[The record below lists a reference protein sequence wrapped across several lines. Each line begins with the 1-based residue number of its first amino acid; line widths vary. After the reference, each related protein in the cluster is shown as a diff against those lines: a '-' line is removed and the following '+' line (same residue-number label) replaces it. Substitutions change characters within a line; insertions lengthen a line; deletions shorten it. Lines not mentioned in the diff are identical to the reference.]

1 MKKHG
6 AGLIA
11 GCLAAGACTAL
22 LAAAGAAPARVEAIR
37 VAEYDAR
44 TRLVIELDR
53 NRSHSLMV
61 LDDQP
66 RVVVDISSSTLHAS
80 LPQRGRGIVRDM
92 RHASHDGGTLRMVF
106 DLRAPATVRSA
117 VIAAENPNGRH
128 RIVVDVFHGSAESL
142 APAAANGA
150 PAARDVL
157 IAIDPGHGGKD
168 PGAIGRNG
176 SYEKTVVLGISRR
189 LARLV
194 EREPGMRAMLT
205 RNGDYYLKLRSRYE
219 MARRRNAD
227 LFVSVHADAVRDR
240 RVQGSS
246 VYVLSEKGSSD
257 EARRLAKRENA
268 SDLMAGVELDEYPP
282 AVATVIIDLQQ
293 NASIGASLEV
303 ADEVLQHLQG
313 VGRVRKVKVQKAP
326 FAVLKAHDVPSIL
339 VETAY
344 ISNPREEQL
353 LKTAGYQEKLARA
366 LLAGVRSYFYR
377 NPPRGTLIADR
388 VAAGEV
394 PQQQYVARR
403 GDTLSGIAQRFKVPV
418 PVLMRANKLPNDR
431 LRVGQVLTIPAT

>member
-1 MKKHG
+1 MTAYRFFG
-6 AGLIA
+6 GLCA
-11 GCLAAGACTAL
+11 AL
-22 LAAAGAAPARVEAIR
+22 LAGALGAAPARVEAIR

-44 TRLVIELDR
+44 TRVVIELDQS
-53 NRSHSLMV
+53 RSHRLLV
-61 LDDQP
+61 LENQP
-66 RVVVDISSSTLHAS
+66 RVVVDIFASTLHAG
-80 LPQRGRGIVRDM
+80 LPQRGTGIVRSM
-92 RHASHDGGTLRMVF
+92 RHARHQDGRLRVVF
-106 DLRAPATVRSA
+106 DLHAPATASSVA
-117 VIAAENPNGRH
+117 IAAASPKERH
-128 RIVVDVFHGSAESL
+128 RIVLDVFPRGGETD
-142 APAAANGA
+142 AAADANGTGV
-150 PAARDVL
+150 ARDVL
-157 IAIDPGHGGKD
+157 VAIDPGHGGKD

-194 EREPGMRAMLT
+194 EREPGMQAMLT
-205 RNGDYYLKLRSRYE
+205 RDGDYYLKLRRRYE
-219 MARRRNAD
+219 MARQRNAD

-240 RVQGSS
+240 RVRGSS

-268 SDLMAGVELDEYPP
+268 SDLVAGVELDEYP
-282 AVATVIIDLQQ
+282 ATVATVIIDLQQ
-293 NASIGASLEV
+293 NASIGASLEIG
-303 ADEVLQHLQG
+303 DEILQHLHG
-313 VGRVRKVKVQKAP
+313 VGRVRKTSVQKAP

-344 ISNPREEQL
+344 ISNPQEERL
-353 LKTAGYQEKLARA
+353 LKTAAYQDRLARA

-377 NPPRGTLIADR
+377 NPPRGTLIAQR

-403 GDTLSGIAQRFKVPV
+403 GDTLSEIAQRFKVSV